1 MWPPAAAG
9 SFPLPLWA
17 AFTLAIRMTKTSP
30 LMNPFL
36 LLFLTLSVSSAAFT
50 VYGPVP
56 YRKAADSP
64 FAAGLQA
71 GSIFLENFED
81 RVVDP
86 RIQMTNGMFV
96 LDQGVD
102 EDDGVLNDR
111 NIGWVW
117 YSSAVAGLDNR
128 WTHEITFPGNGEG
141 QRPLYAG
148 LALLGFVQESLI
160 SRPSYYLQVFDGD
173 NQPLSTMDYL
183 IPTTIV
189 PDGTEYASSLGDQFV
204 GFYSERGISRI
215 LVGNT
220 VRIDHVQFGMAIP
233 EPGAAGLL
241 LGTLLI
247 GLRCR
252 RR

>member
-1 MWPPAAAG
+1 
-9 SFPLPLWA
+9 
-17 AFTLAIRMTKTSP
+17 MTKTSP